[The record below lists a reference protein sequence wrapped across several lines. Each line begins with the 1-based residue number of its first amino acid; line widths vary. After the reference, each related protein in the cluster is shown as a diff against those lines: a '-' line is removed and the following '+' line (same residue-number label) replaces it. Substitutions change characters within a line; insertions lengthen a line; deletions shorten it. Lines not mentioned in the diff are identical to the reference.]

1 VYNILGC
8 DIVKCAETEAGL
20 EAAYKAVCEST
31 NTHSTEDL
39 LRIIRAADREFL
51 QELRDNG
58 EDLEESEKLLLLSED
73 DDLEE
78 QKVGDDTV
86 GKEQENAS
94 DSDKDGDPDIN
105 EEQNVDDDDMEK
117 DEENEQNVD
126 DDMEK
131 DAEMGQNVDSDDME
145 NDQEKASDSQE
156 EVKSDPN
163 EKHKVDDG
171 NDKDVDKE
179 NASESNGNGDTDP
192 TDNKYGDSPTRGSI
206 RSQVFKSSVAQA
218 KQVNSRRNKF
228 SREVLSVGDICN
240 VEIEGKIRGAEG
252 PKYLPVAVME
262 V

>member
-1 VYNILGC
+1 MMDNKDRNWAKYGMHVVNAQLNRRPSRVKADYSPNQIFYGKRHDKLSLYNILGR

-73 DDLEE
+73 DDPEE

-105 EEQNVDDDDMEK
+105 EDDDMEK

-131 DAEMGQNVDSDDME
+131 DKEMGQNVDSDDME

-156 EVKSDPN
+156 VSILIPMKNTRLMMVMIWMLIMRTQVKATETEILIPLITN
-163 EKHKVDDG
+163 METLLH
-171 NDKDVDKE
+171 
-179 NASESNGNGDTDP
+179 
-192 TDNKYGDSPTRGSI
+192 
-206 RSQVFKSSVAQA
+206 
-218 KQVNSRRNKF
+218 
-228 SREVLSVGDICN
+228 EVLSGV
-240 VEIEGKIRGAEG
+240 KSSR
-252 PKYLPVAVME
+252 AVLHKPSR
-262 V
+262 